1 MAPRGTPIAV
11 FNLPV
16 TAHGYSVA
24 SPAHQRTL
32 NAVDFT
38 IRPETATVFGFRLAS
53 PAADALLTLT
63 YDLVSQQLSLSGAT
77 LAAPISL
84 HHPLVNN
91 ALRVQVAWTQ
101 AAALL
106 TVDGATHRLVL
117 ADALPPTPHASF
129 FADAGMVQVTQ
140 FTAWYAD

>member
-1 MAPRGTPIAV
+1 MPRALLLLILCSLSATAWAQPRPPSTAQADLMAPRGTPIAV

-63 YDLVSQQLSLSGAT
+63 YDLVSQQLRGGSS
-77 LAAPISL
+77 
-84 HHPLVNN
+84 
-91 ALRVQVAWTQ
+91 
-101 AAALL
+101 
-106 TVDGATHRLVL
+106 
-117 ADALPPTPHASF
+117 
-129 FADAGMVQVTQ
+129 
-140 FTAWYAD
+140 